1 MEKVVISIHVGFQA
15 ASCSKPQDDSF
26 QKKWQQQ
33 ISINHVKMNF
43 HLCLIAGYS
52 ASTGW
57 RKSQFSAWA
66 ANVKCFLVSL
76 TLTGNDILQP
86 LMYKIRARELRR
98 SSFSC
103 LWYPRVSIFP
113 FYHLHQ
119 IDKHSL
125 SEGKVKLSANDE
137 SKLESCTLG
146 SFSPRINDVVLQI
159 SA

>member
-57 RKSQFSAWA
+57 RKSQFSARA

-119 IDKHSL
+119 IDKPGSVRGK
-125 SEGKVKLSANDE
+125 SETISQRWVKVGVMHIGKLLPTN
-137 SKLESCTLG
+137 
-146 SFSPRINDVVLQI
+146 
-159 SA
+159 